1 MKPYS
6 MDLRERVVAAC
17 EAATDT
23 QAEVAQ
29 RFAVSLAWVK
39 RLLQRK
45 RNTGSIAP
53 QPHGGGRKPVFAG
66 ERLERLKTA
75 VQETPDATLQEL
87 LEKTGVK
94 ASVMAVHRA
103 LERLGYHR
111 KKSRCTPANK
121 NARTSRRGVQS
132 GAHKPER

>member
-23 QAEVAQ
+23 QAGVAK
-29 RFAVSLAWVK
+29 RFNVSLAWVK

-45 RNTGSIAP
+45 RNNGSIAP
-53 QPHGGGRKPVFAG
+53 QPQGGGRKPEFEG
-66 ERLERLKTA
+66 EHLERLKTA
-75 VQETPDATLQEL
+75 VRETPDATLQEL
-87 LEKTGVK
+87 LEKTGVV

-103 LERLGYHR
+103 LKRLDCHR
-111 KKSRCTPANK
+111 KKSRCTPVNK
-121 NARTSRRGVQS
+121 NARTSKRGVKS
-132 GAHKPER
+132 GHNRPES